1 MQHRRTSAL
10 ALLLTL
16 AGVAACNDDSP
27 AAPAPRVLTSVN
39 VSVAAASIEV
49 GQMTSATAVGLDQD
63 GAPIA
68 IPPVTWASESPTVAG
83 INPATGAIFAI
94 APGTTRITAT
104 VNGKV
109 GERTVSVTR
118 APAIRINEIQSRRDA
133 ATGWIEFF
141 NPTPVAVDVTH
152 WTLVDANFFGP
163 TFTFAVGSVIPP
175 GGLLVIEEA
184 SLPFGVDAADNLL
197 LFSRFGVLVDVAFW
211 TAQPTTT
218 LGLCPG
224 VLTVAI
230 VVTTAPTKGTANAC
244 PPPDATLGAGT
255 PGAARSAR

>member
-1 MQHRRTSAL
+1 MQHRRTGAL

-16 AGVAACNDDSP
+16 AAVAACNDDSP
-27 AAPAPRVLTSVN
+27 AAPASRVLTSVN

-49 GQMTSATAVGLDQD
+49 GQATTATAVGFDQD

-68 IPPVTWASESPTVAG
+68 IPPVTWASESQTTAG
-83 INPATGAIFAI
+83 INPTTGMIFAI

-104 VNGKV
+104 VDGKV
-109 GERTVSVTR
+109 GERTISVAR
-118 APAIRINEIQSRRDA
+118 APAIRINEIQPRGDA
-133 ATGWIEFF
+133 PTGWIEFF
-141 NPTPVAVDVTH
+141 NPTPVAVDLTQ
-152 WTLVDANFFGP
+152 WTLADANFFGP
-163 TFTFAVGSVIPP
+163 TFTFPAGSVIPA
-175 GGLLVIEEA
+175 GGLLVIEET
-184 SLPFGVDAADNLL
+184 SLPFGVDAADLL
-197 LFSRFGVLVDVAFW
+197 HLFSRFGVLVDVAFW

-224 VLTVAI
+224 VLTAAI

-244 PPPDATLGAGT
+244 PPADAALGAGM

>member
-27 AAPAPRVLTSVN
+27 AAPTPRILTSVN

-49 GQMTSATAVGLDQD
+49 GQSTTATAVGLDQD
-63 GAPIA
+63 GAPVA
-68 IPPVTWASESPTVAG
+68 IPPVTWASEIPTVAG
-83 INPATGAIFAI
+83 INPTTGAIFAI

-104 VNGKV
+104 VDGKV
-109 GERTVSVTR
+109 GERTVSVAR
-118 APAIRINEIQSRRDA
+118 APAIRINEIQPRGDA

-141 NPTPVAVDVTH
+141 NPTPVAVDVTQ
-152 WTLVDANFFGP
+152 WTLADASFFGP
-163 TFTFAVGSVIPP
+163 TFAFPAGTVIPA

-184 SLPFGVDAADNLL
+184 SLPFGVDAADLL
-197 LFSRFGVLVDVAFW
+197 QLFSRFGVLVDVAFW

-224 VLTVAI
+224 VLTAAI

-244 PPPDATLGAGT
+244 PPAEATLGAGI

>member
-1 MQHRRTSAL
+1 MQHRRTGAL

-16 AGVAACNDDSP
+16 ASVACNDDSP
-27 AAPAPRVLTSVN
+27 AAPARILTSVN

-49 GQMTSATAVGLDQD
+49 GQATNATAAGFDQD
-63 GAPIA
+63 GAPMA
-68 IPPVTWASESPTVAG
+68 IPPVTWASESQTVAG
-83 INPATGAIFAI
+83 INPTSGAIFAI

-104 VNGKV
+104 VDGKV
-109 GERTVSVTR
+109 GERTLSVAR
-118 APAIRINEIQSRRDA
+118 APAIRINEIQSRGDA
-133 ATGWIEFF
+133 PTGWIEFF
-141 NPTPVAVDVTH
+141 NPTPVAVDVTD
-152 WTLVDANFFGP
+152 WALVDANFFGP
-163 TFTFAVGSVIPP
+163 TFTFPAGSVIPA

-184 SLPFGVDAADNLL
+184 SLPFGVDAADQLH

-224 VLTVAI
+224 VLTAAI

-244 PPPDATLGAGT
+244 PPAGATLGTGT
-255 PGAARSAR
+255 SGAARSAR